1 LCTIAE
7 GQEYRR
13 KLTDFQTSAMIKVAA
28 TPADVRKRKILDSV
42 NGMQFAQDQYAQHF
56 GISVDTQM
64 AKITG
69 EHMFSK
75 LILSLK
81 RLSVKLQKPK

>member
-1 LCTIAE
+1 MQLLSSFDNFNQLFFLYLKLCSIAE

-28 TPADVRKRKILDSV
+28 TPADVRKQKILNAVKDMDFGKDEYSR
-42 NGMQFAQDQYAQHF
+42 QF

-64 AKITG
+64 ARING
-69 EHMFSK
+69 N
-75 LILSLK
+75 
-81 RLSVKLQKPK
+81 

>member
-1 LCTIAE
+1 LCSIAE

-28 TPADVRKRKILDSV
+28 TAADVRKQKILDSV
-42 NGMQFAQDQYAQHF
+42 HGMQFAQDQYAQHF

-64 AKITG
+64 AKIQGTCVFKIEG
-69 EHMFSK
+69 FK
-75 LILSLK
+75 NGGAL
-81 RLSVKLQKPK
+81 